1 MGIAWPHKI
10 FTLFMHRVEYL
21 HLYVY
26 TEDQIPS
33 QTKVTVLE
41 KQWFFPDKCCDV
53 DFKSRD
59 TIQVL
64 GGL

>member
-1 MGIAWPHKI
+1 
-10 FTLFMHRVEYL
+10 MHRIEYL

-41 KQWFFPDKCCDV
+41 KQWFFPDKYCDV
-53 DFKSRD
+53 DFESRD
-59 TIQVL
+59 TVQVL